1 MKSDLFASDKQQIKS
16 FSFSNENQLRAGK
29 IIARYPQ
36 GRAGSALLPL
46 LDLAQRQNDDWL
58 PKAAIRY
65 VANFLNVPE
74 TRAFEVATFYSM
86 FRLTPRGKF
95 LVQVCRTTPCWL
107 RGSDTILDT
116 CIKCLEIMVGETT
129 KDDLF
134 TLVEVEC
141 LGACVNAPVVQIND
155 SYYEDLTHEKLVSII
170 EDLKGGKE
178 PMAGSQAPNQEF
190 QDYAEKIEDAGPF
203 RGEDVTR

>member
-1 MKSDLFASDKQQIKS
+1 MKSELFASDKQQIKS
-16 FSFSNENQLRAGK
+16 FSFSNENQLRADK
-29 IIARYPQ
+29 IIGRYPQ

-107 RGSDTILDT
+107 RGSDTILDACT
-116 CIKCLEIMVGETT
+116 KCLEIMVGETT

-155 SYYEDLTHEKLVSII
+155 NYYEDLTHEKLVSII

-190 QDYAEKIEDAGPF
+190 QDCAVKVKDARPF

>member
-16 FSFSNENQLRAGK
+16 FSFSNENQLRADK
-29 IIARYPQ
+29 IIGRYPQ

-107 RGSDTILDT
+107 RGSDTILDACT
-116 CIKCLEIMVGETT
+116 KCLEIMVGETT

-155 SYYEDLTHEKLVSII
+155 NYYEDLTHEKLVSII

-190 QDYAEKIEDAGPF
+190 QDCAVKVKDARPF

>member
-1 MKSDLFASDKQQIKS
+1 ML
-16 FSFSNENQLRAGK
+16 
-29 IIARYPQ
+29 
-36 GRAGSALLPL
+36 
-46 LDLAQRQNDDWL
+46 
-58 PKAAIRY
+58 
-65 VANFLNVPE
+65 LNVPE

-107 RGSDTILDT
+107 RGSDTILDACT
-116 CIKCLEIMVGETT
+116 KCLEIMVGETT
-129 KDDLF
+129 KDGLF

-170 EDLKGGKE
+170 EGTGKIKMS
-178 PMAGSQAPNQEF
+178 P
-190 QDYAEKIEDAGPF
+190 
-203 RGEDVTR
+203 

>member
-1 MKSDLFASDKQQIKS
+1 MKSELFASDKQQIKS

-36 GRAGSALLPL
+36 GRAASALLPL

-95 LVQVCRTTPCWL
+95 LIQVCRTTPCWL
-107 RGSDTILDT
+107 RGSDTILDACT
-116 CIKCLEIMVGETT
+116 KCLEIMVGETT

-155 SYYEDLTHEKLVSII
+155 NYYEDLTHEKLVSII

-190 QDYAEKIEDAGPF
+190 QDHAEKVKDAGPF
-203 RGEDVTR
+203 RGGDAIR

>member
-107 RGSDTILDT
+107 RGSDTILDA
-116 CIKCLEIMVGETT
+116 CIKRLEIRVGETT

-190 QDYAEKIEDAGPF
+190 QDYAEKIKDAGPF

>member
-1 MKSDLFASDKQQIKS
+1 MKSDLFPPDKQQIKS
-16 FSFSNENQLRAGK
+16 FSFSNENKLRAGK

-46 LDLAQRQNDDWL
+46 LELAQRQNDDWL

-107 RGSDTILDT
+107 RGSDTILDACT
-116 CIKCLEIMVGETT
+116 KCLEIMVGETT
-129 KDDLF
+129 KDNLF

-155 SYYEDLTHEKLVSII
+155 SYYEELTDGKLSSII
-170 EDLKGGKE
+170 EDLRGGRE
-178 PMAGSQAPNQEF
+178 PIERPQISNQQLE
-190 QDYAEKIEDAGPF
+190 DYAEKAKDLGPF
-203 RGEDVTR
+203 RGKDATG

>member
-1 MKSDLFASDKQQIKS
+1 MKSDLFASDKQQIKN
-16 FSFSNENQLRAGK
+16 FSFSDENQLRAGK

-58 PKAAIRY
+58 PKEAIRY

-107 RGSDTILDT
+107 RGSDTILDACT
-116 CIKCLEIMVGETT
+116 KCLEIMVGETT

-155 SYYEDLTHEKLVSII
+155 NYYEDLTHEKLVSII

-190 QDYAEKIEDAGPF
+190 QDCAVKVKDARPF

>member
-1 MKSDLFASDKQQIKS
+1 MKSELFASDKQQIKS

-107 RGSDTILDT
+107 RGSDTIRDA

-178 PMAGSQAPNQEF
+178 PMAGSQAPNQAF
-190 QDYAEKIEDAGPF
+190 QDYAEKIKDAGPF

>member
-36 GRAGSALLPL
+36 GRGGSALLPL

-74 TRAFEVATFYSM
+74 TRAFEVATFYHH
-86 FRLTPRGKF
+86 FDVVVEGEKPPPPITLR
-95 LVQVCRTTPCWL
+95 VCD
-107 RGSDTILDT
+107 SIT
-116 CIKCLEIMVGETT
+116 CEM
-129 KDDLF
+129 
-134 TLVEVEC
+134 
-141 LGACVNAPVVQIND
+141 LGAEALIASLESSVTDDVRVQRVPCVGRCEQAPVAVVGQRPVPRA
-155 SYYEDLTHEKLVSII
+155 ELTEISKLIRKA
-170 EDLKGGKE
+170 DTDFG
-178 PMAGSQAPNQEF
+178 P
-190 QDYAEKIEDAGPF
+190 AEAWIRLSACPTHDPQ
-203 RGEDVTR
+203 